1 MNNSTWLFGSPT
13 EQGALAGRH
22 SLWTRVPH
30 LHNSDV
36 PGKLSIN
43 QILKIKESLE
53 EYGSQLVFLLF
64 FVITAA
70 VAGFFLNEAKVLLEY
85 GRFSPN

>member
-13 EQGALAGRH
+13 EQGALAGRR

>member
-13 EQGALAGRH
+13 EQGALAGRR

-43 QILKIKESLE
+43 QILEIKESLE
-53 EYGSQLVFLLF
+53 EYRSQLVFLLF
-64 FVITAA
+64 CYCCCCCW
-70 VAGFFLNEAKVLLEY
+70 LL
-85 GRFSPN
+85 FK